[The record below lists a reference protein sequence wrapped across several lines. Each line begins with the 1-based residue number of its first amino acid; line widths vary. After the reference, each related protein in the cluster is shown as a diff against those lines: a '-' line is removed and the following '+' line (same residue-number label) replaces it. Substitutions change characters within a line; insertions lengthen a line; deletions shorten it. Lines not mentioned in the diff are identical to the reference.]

1 MDPEKFSS
9 ELQTWMQESGA
20 VKELRTR
27 LRKEMYDLLLSKK
40 VPNESKNINIRND
53 RSSKPTSEFDLALNL
68 LIVEHLMQKGM
79 WYTASV
85 MVSEAEFLED
95 PPEIEVVTTAKKS
108 PNSDKLS
115 EYKRQSPAK
124 LSDET
129 VGRIS
134 NQIFDFDCDQLLEN
148 VLLSYYRQ
156 KDASVMSLL
165 FQFINESLQKVE
177 QDDEQPSKQ
186 SSVEI
191 LKDRRSG
198 KRRTKKE
205 VKETKNSIS
214 TEDLTTTTAGTA
226 TSTEDVKKKKK
237 ERRKKSEDLSSEEKT
252 RILKKFQ
259 KQLIDARSEI
269 ESLAESKVRLSHL
282 QAVIETQNMTLEE
295 LRQEIRT
302 LKSRQNQLSDKMIDQ
317 PKLTD
322 RNMLDNNLQTFVAQI
337 KSSVDELG
345 LASQTIDSEFAAI

>member
-1 MDPEKFSS
+1 MLNRELNKYFSLLPKDIFPLPYIQAPNLPSGVSQVNWNQSEKKFSG
-9 ELQTWMQESGA
+9 QDQE
-20 VKELRTR
+20 
-27 LRKEMYDLLLSKK
+27 
-40 VPNESKNINIRND
+40 N
-53 RSSKPTSEFDLALNL
+53 
-68 LIVEHLMQKGM
+68 
-79 WYTASV
+79 
-85 MVSEAEFLED
+85 
-95 PPEIEVVTTAKKS
+95 
-108 PNSDKLS
+108 
-115 EYKRQSPAK
+115 
-124 LSDET
+124 
-129 VGRIS
+129 
-134 NQIFDFDCDQLLEN
+134 
-148 VLLSYYRQ
+148 
-156 KDASVMSLL
+156 
-165 FQFINESLQKVE
+165 
-177 QDDEQPSKQ
+177 
-186 SSVEI
+186 
-191 LKDRRSG
+191 
-198 KRRTKKE
+198 
-205 VKETKNSIS
+205 
-214 TEDLTTTTAGTA
+214 AGTA

-337 KSSVDELG
+337 KSSVDDLG

>member
-1 MDPEKFSS
+1 MDPDKFSS

-27 LRKEMYDLLLSKK
+27 LRKEMYDLLLAKK

-129 VGRIS
+129 VSRIS
-134 NQIFDFDCDQLLEN
+134 NQIFDFDCDQLLDN

-156 KDASVMSLL
+156 KDASVMSLM
-165 FQFINESLQKVE
+165 FKFINESLQKVE
-177 QDDEQPSKQ
+177 LDDEQLPSKL
-186 SSVEI
+186 SSEEI
-191 LKDRRSG
+191 VKEKRSE

-205 VKETKNSIS
+205 VKETTSIS
-214 TEDLTTTTAGTA
+214 TEDFTTTTATTA
-226 TSTEDVKKKKK
+226 DDEKKKKR
-237 ERRKKSEDLSSEEKT
+237 ERRKKSEDLSSGEKE
-252 RILKKFQ
+252 RILKKLQ
-259 KQLIDARSEI
+259 KQLIDARCEI
-269 ESLAESKVRLSHL
+269 EALAESKVRMSHF
-282 QAVIETQNMTLEE
+282 QSVIETQNMTLEE
-295 LRQEIRT
+295 LRKEIRT
-302 LKSRQNQLSDKMIDQ
+302 LKSRQNQLSDKMIEQ

-322 RNMLDNNLQTFVAQI
+322 RNLLDSNLQTFVAQI
-337 KSSVDELG
+337 KSSVGELG
-345 LASQTIDSEFAAI
+345 LESQTIDTEFAAI